1 MVPDTRKPVTPMSQP
16 SPSSSQS
23 LSPDTAASAVDQAVA
38 SGGSYEVLA
47 KRLDGQGQALETL
60 ARQLNE
66 ERLEEFGRS
75 QMEVIGRMRV
85 RTENNCLGRD
95 IAQVGGYLLFGYNVF
110 MGLKQSTRVEDVF
123 VLYRLHEGEQGYEVT
138 PVDLKDSFLGI
149 QSFVQDFQELYAY
162 YKNTR
167 LMQLAVRDG
176 KLLASFQIGERLSDV
191 RVFRWSVPVDG
202 QPIRYIDNR
211 GERDIE
217 LPAPHDFEWQRAG
230 REQLVQ
236 GRHPHINILDKVF
249 VETLGGDLTIKV
261 ENNTNDGLGIYREPV
276 QEKNQSLD
284 DAVFEY
290 AAVGSLILLKIL
302 PYREEQWRY
311 LIFNTLSRQ
320 VLRMDAIGAACIQ
333 LPQDH
338 GIIFPGGY
346 YLQSGENRSFEQNM
360 QGMRYRRSIRSP
372 NGEDVL
378 YVFYEPESGRMALFK
393 YNLIERALQ
402 PPIIGHG
409 YARMDDGRVV
419 IFAAESNEASRV
431 HPMQVWRTPFASDD
445 YAARQ
450 PQRDSF
456 LGRIGNAELVS
467 GISDLYSVR
476 KEIAATEVSLP
487 RYERLIDAARRL
499 FERYHW
505 LGAPQLKGVH
515 ETLLGIVAT
524 GDAVIDEYEKV
535 ESIRNA
541 SAKAMGEVSSRHGQ
555 LLKTLRLADWKSIGE
570 YVDALT
576 QLGQLRGQLMAT
588 RDLRYVDQAA
598 IDTMVQGVNEA
609 QAEVSQRTAAFIA
622 TDEAMQP
629 YAEQLQALDQAAQA
643 AATVAQI
650 NEPLARMA
658 DMAAALDML
667 SELMGSLS
675 IDDATQRTQVVD
687 RISAV
692 YARLNQVRARAEQ
705 RRSGLGGA
713 ENVAQFAA
721 QLALFSQSIV
731 SALGL
736 AQTPEKCDEQL
747 ARLLVQLEEIESRF
761 GEHEQFLGD
770 IMAKREEVLESF
782 EARRQSLQDERQRKA
797 QGVLDAALRI
807 VQSLPKRIEKLASA
821 DALHAFFAGDPLIGK
836 LKELA
841 QRLREQLHDP
851 VKADDID
858 GRVKNLRDQA
868 FRALQDRTEL
878 YEGDGAIIRLGR
890 HRFSVGNQELDLTLL
905 PRNGE
910 LFLHLVGTEYF
921 EPMDNPE
928 LAALQAYWDASTP
941 AESPQFYRGEYLALE
956 VVLAARQRRDGWS
969 EARLAQL
976 LPDEAA
982 LTQAIREFSA
992 PRYREGYERGIHD
1005 HDAARILQVLLP
1017 LRDAAGV
1024 LRFAPDAR
1032 ALALLFWSAQA
1043 QVQQPQLAAAMAQW
1057 PLRAQQAQAMQQM
1070 FGSEAEQLS
1079 LRTDISERLRAYAEE
1094 RGLLRDLLPGQ
1105 AAPADSDID
1114 SLIHGAADYL
1124 QAELAQ
1130 KAVRFSFSSYSQSA
1144 IAALQAA
1151 VQQQAQPLQRWEEMQ
1166 AYWQGEDRRDKA
1178 VAPLDQRWRSALHW
1192 LQTACRA
1199 LDDGQGQAW
1208 LAYCGEA
1215 AAWLCCAG
1223 QLPCKVSSVDLRHE
1237 VPGLLG
1243 QHPRIADGRMWL
1255 QIDDLG
1261 QRAARHF
1268 RTFVPEFGR
1277 YQALRQQ
1284 LLQDW
1289 RSRVR
1294 VEEFKARPLSSFVR
1308 NRLINEI
1315 YLPVIGDNLA
1325 KQIGVAG
1332 ENKRTDQMGLLMMIS
1347 PPGYGKTTLM
1357 EYVANRLGLIFMK
1370 INGPALGH
1378 SVRSLDPAQA
1388 PDATA
1393 AKELEKLNLALE
1405 MANNVMLYID
1415 DIQHTH
1421 PEFLQK
1427 FISLSD
1433 GTRRI
1438 EGVWKGQTRTHDMR
1452 GKRFCVVMSGNPYTE
1467 SGEVFK
1473 IPDMLANRAD
1483 IYNLGDVLGGMQ
1495 EVFKLSYIEN
1505 SMTSNAVLAPMA
1517 TRSLQDLYLLL
1528 DKAQGREVSGNA
1540 LSHDYSSAELREIE
1554 AVLAR
1559 MVQVRELV
1567 FKVNQQYIQ
1576 SAAQDDGYRTE
1587 PAFRLQGSYRNMN
1600 KLAEKITPVM
1610 NDQEMQQMLA
1620 DHYQGEAQMLTTG
1633 AEENLL
1639 KLAELRGQMS
1649 DEDSARWQ
1657 QIRQQFLRRQA
1668 AGGANAD
1675 AATRVT
1681 AQLVDLVAATREVA
1695 QSVSQ
1700 SQQQAM
1706 QEDADQAHAS
1716 AAAAQAATRDADQ
1729 SQTLQALQA
1738 LLARLLQTQSA
1749 AGDSLNGIREL
1760 MAQRAA
1766 SEPVRT
1772 QASTPSEVQAAQ
1784 DRQALVHMLGQLL
1797 TRSLAQSLEPV
1808 VTHLDQARRQQLG
1821 LHRVLMQVATRM
1833 QEQIDAQRAGRPVPA
1848 AGAIRSEEIDKAF
1861 ERMQRGDVPPAA

>member
-1 MVPDTRKPVTPMSQP
+1 MSQP
-16 SPSSSQS
+16 TPSPLAAQPS
-23 LSPDTAASAVDQAVA
+23 ASAVDQAVA

-47 KRLDGQGQALETL
+47 RRLDGQGQALEALT
-60 ARQLNE
+60 RQLNE
-66 ERLEEFGRS
+66 QRLEEFGRS

-123 VLYRLHEGEQGYEVT
+123 GLYRLHEGEQGYEVT
-138 PVDLKDSFLGI
+138 PVDLRDSFLGI

-191 RVFRWSVPVDG
+191 RVFRWSVPADG

-249 VETLGGDLTIKV
+249 AETLGGTLTIKV
-261 ENNTNDGLGIYREPV
+261 ENNTNDGLGIYSEPV
-276 QEKNQSLD
+276 QEPNQSLD

-311 LIFNTLSRQ
+311 LVYNTLSRK
-320 VLRMDAIGAACIQ
+320 VVRVDAIGAACIQ

-346 YLQSGENRSFEQNM
+346 YLQSGEHHAFEQNM
-360 QGMRYRRSIRSP
+360 RGMRYRRSIRSP
-372 NGEDVL
+372 NGEDML

-409 YARMDDGRVV
+409 HARMDDGRIV

-431 HPMQVWRTPFASDD
+431 HPMQVWRTPFASED

-505 LGAPQLKGVH
+505 LGAPPLRQVH

-535 ESIRNA
+535 ESIRMA
-541 SAKAMGEVSSRHGQ
+541 TAQAMAEVSSRHGQ
-555 LLKTLRLADWKSIGE
+555 LLRQLRLADWQGIGE

-576 QLGQLRGQLMAT
+576 QLGELRGQLMAT

-598 IDTMVQGVNEA
+598 IDAMVQSVNEA
-609 QAEVSQRTAAFIA
+609 QADVSQRTAGFIA
-622 TDEAMQP
+622 TEEAMQP
-629 YAEQLQALDQAAQA
+629 YVEQLQALDQAAQA
-643 AATVAQI
+643 AATVVQI
-650 NEPLARMA
+650 SEPLEGM
-658 DMAAALDML
+658 DGMAAALDML
-667 SELMGSLS
+667 AELMGSLS
-675 IDDATQRTQVVD
+675 VDDATQRTQVVD
-687 RISAV
+687 RISGI
-692 YARLNQVRARAEQ
+692 YARLNQVRARAGQ
-705 RRSGLGGA
+705 RRSSLGGA
-713 ENVAQFAA
+713 ENMAQFAA
-721 QLALFSQSIV
+721 QVALFSQGIV

-747 ARLLVQLEEIESRF
+747 ARLLVQLETLESRF

-782 EARRQSLQDERQRKA
+782 EARRQLLQDERQRKA
-797 QGVLDAALRI
+797 QGVFDAALRI
-807 VQSLPKRIEKLASA
+807 VQSLPRRTEKLASA
-821 DALHAFFAGDPLIGK
+821 EQLHAFFAGDPLIAK

-841 QRLREQLHDP
+841 QRLRGQLHDP

-858 GRVKNLRDQA
+858 GRVKHLREQA
-868 FRALQDRTEL
+868 LRALQDRNEL
-878 YEGDGAIIRLGR
+878 YEGDGSIIRLGR
-890 HRFSVGNQELDLTLL
+890 HRFSVGDQTLELTVL
-905 PRNGE
+905 PRSGA

-921 EPMDNPE
+921 EAIDHPE
-928 LAALQAYWDASTP
+928 LAGLQAYWDASTP
-941 AESPQFYRGEYLALE
+941 AESPDFYRGEYLALE
-956 VVLAARQRRDGWS
+956 VEQAARQGREGWTGT
-969 EARLAQL
+969 RLAQL
-976 LPDEAA
+976 LPDAAA
-982 LTQAIREFSA
+982 LAQAIREFAA

-1005 HDAARILQVLLP
+1005 HDAALILQALLP

-1032 ALALLFWSAQA
+1032 ALALLYWNEHA

-1057 PLRAQQAQAMQQM
+1057 PLRAQQALAMQQI
-1070 FGSEAEQLS
+1070 FGSEAEQHS
-1079 LRTDISERLRAYAEE
+1079 LRADIGERLRAYAEDH
-1094 RGLLRDLLPGQ
+1094 GLLPTLARAGGQ
-1105 AAPADSDID
+1105 AQACI
-1114 SLIHGAADYL
+1114 LIQDAADYL

-1130 KAVRFSFSSYSQSA
+1130 KALRFSFSSSSQSA
-1144 IAALQAA
+1144 IAALQTAM
-1151 VQQQAQPLQRWEEMQ
+1151 QQQAQPLQRWQEML
-1166 AYWQGEDRRDKA
+1166 AYWQGQGQGQEQQDEHWHGRP
-1178 VAPLDQRWRSALHW
+1178 VAPLAERWRSALHW
-1192 LQTACRA
+1192 LQTACQA
-1199 LDDGQGQAW
+1199 LGTPDSQAR
-1208 LAYCGEA
+1208 LAYCAEA
-1215 AAWLCCAG
+1215 AAWLCCSG
-1223 QLPCKVSSVDLRHE
+1223 QLPCKASSVDLRHE
-1237 VPGLLG
+1237 VQGLLG
-1243 QHPRIADGRMWL
+1243 QHPRIEDGRMWL

-1261 QRAARHF
+1261 RRAAHHYSR
-1268 RTFVPEFGR
+1268 FVPGFGR

-1284 LLQDW
+1284 LLQEW
-1289 RSRVR
+1289 RERLR
-1294 VEEFKARPLSSFVR
+1294 VEEFQARPLSSFVR

-1332 ENKRTDQMGLLMMIS
+1332 ESKRTDQMGLLMMIS

-1357 EYVANRLGLIFMK
+1357 EYVAHRLGLVFMK

-1378 SVRSLDPAQA
+1378 GVRSLDPAQA

-1393 AKELEKLNLALE
+1393 AKELHKLNLALE

-1438 EGVWKGQTRTHDMR
+1438 EGVWQGQTRTHDMR

-1505 SMTSNAVLAPMA
+1505 SLTSNAVLAPLA
-1517 TRSLQDLYLLL
+1517 TRGLQDLYLLL
-1528 DKAQGREVSGNA
+1528 DRVQGKEVPDSA
-1540 LSHDYSSAELREIE
+1540 LSHAYASAELREIE
-1554 AVLAR
+1554 AVLQR
-1559 MVQVRELV
+1559 MLQVRELV
-1567 FKVNQQYIQ
+1567 FRVNQQYIQ
-1576 SAAQDDGYRTE
+1576 SAAQDDSYRTE

-1610 NDQEMQQMLA
+1610 NAQEMQQMLA

-1639 KLAELRGQMS
+1639 KLAELRGTL
-1649 DEDSARWQ
+1649 DEEDAARWQ

-1668 AGGANAD
+1668 AGGAHAD

-1681 AQLVDLVAATREVA
+1681 AQLVDLVAATRDIA
-1695 QSVSQ
+1695 QAAPQ
-1700 SQQQAM
+1700 AQQ
-1706 QEDADQAHAS
+1706 AS
-1716 AAAAQAATRDADQ
+1716 AASA
-1729 SQTLQALQA
+1729 SELQA
-1738 LLARLLQTQSA
+1738 LLARMAQTQSA
-1749 AGDSLNGIREL
+1749 AGDSLHGIHEL
-1760 MAQRAA
+1760 MAQ
-1766 SEPVRT
+1766 
-1772 QASTPSEVQAAQ
+1772 QAAAVPQ
-1784 DRQALVHMLGQLL
+1784 GSTEPSAQQLAGALMPLL
-1797 TRSLAQSLEPV
+1797 SQSLAPVAEHLEQ
-1808 VTHLDQARRQQLG
+1808 TRRQQLG
-1821 LHRVLMQVATRM
+1821 LHRVLLQVATRM
-1833 QEQIDAQRAGRPVPA
+1833 QEQIDALRAGRPA
-1848 AGAIRSEEIDKAF
+1848 SAGTVHADEIDKAF
-1861 ERMQRGDVPPAA
+1861 ERMQRGG

>member
-1 MVPDTRKPVTPMSQP
+1 MTATPDQNSTDSQTI
-16 SPSSSQS
+16 
-23 LSPDTAASAVDQAVA
+23 DNAVA

-47 KRLDGQGQALETL
+47 KRLESQGQSLEALV
-60 ARQLNE
+60 RQLNE

-75 QMEVIGRMRV
+75 QMEVVGRMRV

-95 IAQVGGYLLFGYNVF
+95 LAQVGGYLLFGYNVF
-110 MGLKQSTRVEDVF
+110 MGLRQETRIEDVF
-123 VLYRLHEGEQGYEVT
+123 ALYRLHEGEQGYEVM
-138 PVDLKDSFLGI
+138 PVDLKESFLGI

-162 YKNTR
+162 YKNTK
-167 LMQLAVRDG
+167 LLQLAVKSG
-176 KLLASFQIGERLSDV
+176 KLLASFQIGERLTDV
-191 RVFRWSVPVDG
+191 RVFRWSVSPDG
-202 QPIRYIDNR
+202 QQIRYIDNR

-217 LPAPHDFEWQRAG
+217 LPAPYDFEWLRAG

-236 GRHPHINILDKVF
+236 GRYSHMNILDKVF
-249 VETLGGDLTIKV
+249 VETLGGTLTIKV
-261 ENNTNDGLGIYREPV
+261 ENNTNDGLGIYSEPV
-276 QEKNQSLD
+276 QEHNQSLD

-311 LIFNTLSRQ
+311 LIYNTLSQQ

-338 GIIFPGGY
+338 GVIFPGGY
-346 YLQSGENRSFEQNM
+346 YLQSGEHRSFEQNM

-378 YVFYEPESGRMALFK
+378 YVFYEPGSGRMALFK

-409 YARMDDGRVV
+409 YARMEDGRIV
-419 IFAAESNEASRV
+419 IFAAESDEASRV
-431 HPMQVWRTPFASDD
+431 HPMQVWRTPFASED

-450 PQRDSF
+450 PQKDSF
-456 LGRIGNAELVS
+456 LGRIGNAELVG

-476 KEIAATEVSLP
+476 KEITASEVSLL
-487 RYERLIDAARRL
+487 RYERLIDSARRL

-505 LGAPQLKGVH
+505 LAAPQMQGIH
-515 ETLLGIVAT
+515 ESLLGIVAT

-535 ESIRNA
+535 ESIRQA
-541 SAKAMGEVSSRHGQ
+541 SGKAMSEVSSRHAQ
-555 LLKTLRLADWKSIGE
+555 LIKQLRLADWDNIGE
-570 YVDALT
+570 YVEALT

-588 RDLRYVDQAA
+588 RELRYVDQAA
-598 IDTMVQGVNEA
+598 IDAMVRAVGEA
-609 QAEVSQRTAAFIA
+609 QAEVSQRTAGFIA
-622 TDEAMQP
+622 TDAAMQP
-629 YAEQLQALDQAAQA
+629 YADQLQGLDQAAQA
-643 AATVAQI
+643 AATVAQMG
-650 NEPLARMA
+650 EPLAQMA
-658 DMAAALDML
+658 QMAAALDML
-667 SELMGSLS
+667 SELMGSLK

-705 RRSGLGGA
+705 RKSGLGSA

-731 SALGL
+731 SALNL

-747 ARLLVQLEEIESRF
+747 ARLLVQLEEIESQF

-770 IMAKREEVLESF
+770 VMAKREEVLETF
-782 EARRQSLQDERQRKA
+782 EARRQSLQDERQRRA

-807 VQSLPKRIEKLASA
+807 VQGLPKRTEKLASA
-821 DALHAFFAGDPLIGK
+821 DALHAFFAGDALIAK

-841 QRLREQLHDP
+841 QRLRDELHDP

-858 GRVKNLRDQA
+858 SRVKTLRDQA
-868 FRALQDRTEL
+868 FRALQDRAEL
-878 YEGDGAIIRLGR
+878 YEGDGNVIRLGR
-890 HRFSVGNQELDLTLL
+890 HRFSVGNQDLDLTLL
-905 PRNGE
+905 PRGGE

-921 EPMDNPE
+921 EAVNDPE
-928 LAALQAYWDASTP
+928 LGRLQAYWDASTP
-941 AESPQFYRGEYLALE
+941 AESPQLYRGEYLALE
-956 VVLAARQRRDGWS
+956 VVLAARERRDGWS
-969 EARLAQL
+969 EARLGQL
-976 LPDEAA
+976 LLDEAA
-982 LTQAIREFSA
+982 LTQAIREFAA

-1005 HDAARILQVLLP
+1005 HDAALILQALLP

-1024 LRFAPDAR
+1024 LRFAPNAR
-1032 ALALLFWSAQA
+1032 ALALLFWSEHERI
-1043 QVQQPQLAAAMAQW
+1043 QQPQLAAALAQW
-1057 PLRAQQAQAMQQM
+1057 PRRAQQAQAMQQLL
-1070 FGSEAEQLS
+1070 GSAAEQKS
-1079 LRTDISERLRAYAEE
+1079 LGADIGERLRAYAEE
-1094 RGLLRDLLPGQ
+1094 RGLLPDLGDPVTGN
-1105 AAPADSDID
+1105 AVD
-1114 SLIHGAADYL
+1114 SLLRGAADYL

-1130 KAVRFSFSSYSQSA
+1130 KATRFAFSSYSQSA
-1144 IAALQAA
+1144 IASLQAA
-1151 VQQQAQPLQRWEEMQ
+1151 VQLDAQQPQRWEELQ
-1166 AYWQGEDRRDKA
+1166 AYWRGEDRQHRNH
-1178 VAPLDQRWRSALHW
+1178 VPPLAERWRSALHW
-1192 LQTACRA
+1192 LQTACGA
-1199 LDDGQGQAW
+1199 SPEGSAC
-1208 LAYCGEA
+1208 LAYCAEA
-1215 AAWLCCAG
+1215 AVFLCCAS
-1223 QLPCKVSSVDLRHE
+1223 QLPSKVSNVDLRTE
-1237 VPGLLG
+1237 VQGLLG
-1243 QHPRIADGRMWL
+1243 QHPRLTDGRMLL

-1261 QRAARHF
+1261 QRAARHYRGF
-1268 RTFVPEFGR
+1268 IPEFER
-1277 YQALRQQ
+1277 YQELRQQ
-1284 LLQDW
+1284 ILKA
-1289 RSRVR
+1289 SRDRIR

-1308 NRLINEI
+1308 NKLINEI

-1325 KQIGVAG
+1325 KQIGAVG
-1332 ENKRTDQMGLLMMIS
+1332 DGKRTDQMGLLMMIS

-1378 SVRSLDPAQA
+1378 SVRSLDPQQA

-1438 EGVWKGQTRTHDMR
+1438 EGIWQGRTKTYDMR
-1452 GKRFCVVMSGNPYTE
+1452 GKRFCVVMAGNPYTE

-1483 IYNLGDVLGGMQ
+1483 IYNLGDVLGGME

-1517 TRSLQDLYLLL
+1517 TRSLDDLYLLL
-1528 DKAQGREVSGNA
+1528 DKARGKEVSGNA
-1540 LSHDYSSAELREIE
+1540 LSHDYPAAELREIE
-1554 AVLAR
+1554 AVLQR
-1559 MVQVRELV
+1559 MLQVRELV
-1567 FKVNQQYIQ
+1567 FKVNQNYIQ
-1576 SAAQDDGYRTE
+1576 SAAQDDGYRSE
-1587 PAFRLQGSYRNMN
+1587 PAFKLQGSYRNMN

-1610 NDQEMQQMLA
+1610 NDAELQQMLA

-1639 KLAELRGQMS
+1639 KLAELRGVLGTS
-1649 DEDSARWQ
+1649 EAARWSE
-1657 QIRQQFLRRQA
+1657 IKQQFQRRQA
-1668 AGGANAD
+1668 AGGAGAD

-1681 AQLVDLVAATREVA
+1681 AQLVDLVAATREAA
-1695 QSVSQ
+1695 QA
-1700 SQQQAM
+1700 QQL
-1706 QEDADQAHAS
+1706 QAHGAQAAS
-1716 AAAAQAATRDADQ
+1716 AARQEQETAQA
-1729 SQTLQALQA
+1729 SHLQD
-1738 LLARLLQTQSA
+1738 LLAQLRQAQSA
-1749 AGDSLNGIREL
+1749 SGASLQGIREL
-1760 MAQRAA
+1760 LAEQLAQGLAA
-1766 SEPVRT
+1766 SAPAPRVQDAAAAT
-1772 QASTPSEVQAAQ
+1772 AADSTDHAA
-1784 DRQALVHMLGQLL
+1784 RLLGQLV
-1797 TRSLAQSLEPV
+1797 AQSLQPV
-1808 VTHLDQARRQQLG
+1808 VMHLEQARRQQLG

-1833 QEQIDAQRAGRPVPA
+1833 QEQIDVLGQPRQPTLRA
-1848 AGAIRSEEIDKAF
+1848 EEIDKAF
-1861 ERMQRGDVPPAA
+1861 ERMQDGKMG

>member
-1 MVPDTRKPVTPMSQP
+1 MSENT
-16 SPSSSQS
+16 SPAELQS
-23 LSPDTAASAVDQAVA
+23 TSAVDQAVA

-47 KRLDGQGQALETL
+47 KRLDAQGQALEAL
-60 ARQLNE
+60 VRQLNE

-75 QMEVIGRMRV
+75 QMEVVGRMRV

-110 MGLKQSTRVEDVF
+110 MGLKRETRVEDVF
-123 VLYRLHEGEQGYEVT
+123 ALYRLHEGEQGYEVT
-138 PVDLKDSFLGI
+138 PVDLKESFLGI

-162 YKNTR
+162 YKNTK

-176 KLLASFQIGERLSDV
+176 KLLASFQIGERLTDV
-191 RVFRWSVPVDG
+191 RVFRWSVSPDG
-202 QPIRYIDNR
+202 QQIRYIDNR

-236 GRHPHINILDKVF
+236 GRYPHLNILDKVF

-311 LIFNTLSRQ
+311 LVYNTLSQQ
-320 VLRMDAIGAACIQ
+320 VLRMDSIGSACIQ
-333 LPQDH
+333 LPDDH

-346 YLQSGENRSFEQNM
+346 YLQSGEHRSFEQNM

-378 YVFYEPESGRMALFK
+378 YIFYEPESGRMALFK

-402 PPIIGHG
+402 PPLVGHG
-409 YARMDDGRVV
+409 YARLEDGRIV

-431 HPMQVWRTPFASDD
+431 HPMQVWHTPFASED

-467 GISDLYSVR
+467 GISDFFSVR

-487 RYERLIDAARRL
+487 RYERLIDSTRRL

-505 LGAPQLKGVH
+505 LGTPTLKTLN
-515 ETLLGIVAT
+515 EALLGIVAT

-535 ESIRNA
+535 ESIRQA
-541 SAKAMGEVSSRHGQ
+541 SARAMAEVSGRHQ
-555 LLKTLRLADWKSIGE
+555 ALLKQLRSSDWE
-570 YVDALT
+570 TVDEHVQALS
-576 QLGQLRGQLMAT
+576 QLGQLRGQLMST
-588 RDLRYVDQAA
+588 RELRYVDQGA
-598 IDTMVQGVNEA
+598 IDAMVAAAGEQ
-609 QAEVSQRTAAFIA
+609 QAEVSQQTAAFIA
-622 TDEAMQP
+622 TDAALQP
-629 YAEQLQALDQAAQA
+629 YVQQLQELDQAAQA
-643 AATVAQI
+643 ATTVAQI
-650 NEPLARMA
+650 GEPMQKMA
-658 DMAAALDML
+658 DMAGALDML
-667 SELMGSLS
+667 SELMGSLQ
-675 IDDATQRTQVVD
+675 IADATQRTQVVD
-687 RISAV
+687 RISTI
-692 YARLNQVRARAEQ
+692 YARLNQVRARAQQ
-705 RRSGLGGA
+705 RKSTLGSA

-731 SALGL
+731 SALNL
-736 AQTPEKCDEQL
+736 AQTPERCDEQL
-747 ARLLVQLEEIESRF
+747 ARLLVQLEEIEGQF

-770 IMAKREEVLESF
+770 IVAKREEVLETF
-782 EARRQSLQDERQRKA
+782 EAHRQAQQDERQRRA

-807 VQSLPKRIEKLASA
+807 VQSLPKRTEKLASS
-821 DALHAFFAGDPLIGK
+821 DALHAFFAGDPLIAK

-841 QRLREQLHDP
+841 QRLREELHDP

-858 GRVKNLRDQA
+858 SRIKTLRDQA
-868 FRALQDRTEL
+868 FRALQDRTDL
-878 YEGDGAIIRLGR
+878 YEGDGNLIRLGR
-890 HRFSVGNQELDLTLL
+890 HRFSVGNQELELTLL
-905 PRNGE
+905 PRGKE
-910 LFLHLVGTEYF
+910 LFLHIVGTEYF
-921 EPMDNPE
+921 EPVNNAE
-928 LAALQAYWDASTP
+928 LAGLQGYWDAATP
-941 AESPQFYRGEYLALE
+941 AESPSLYRGEYLALQ
-956 VVLAARQRRDGWS
+956 VVQAMRAGREGWNQN
-969 EARLAQL
+969 RLRQL
-976 LPDEAA
+976 LPDTEA
-982 LTQAIREFSA
+982 LTQAIREFAA

-1005 HDAARILQVLLP
+1005 HDAALILQALTP
-1017 LRDAAGV
+1017 LADAAGV
-1024 LRFAPDAR
+1024 LRHAPHAR
-1032 ALALLFWSAQA
+1032 SLAALFWSRRDRI
-1043 QVQQPQLAAAMAQW
+1043 QQPRLAAAIALW
-1057 PLRAQQAQAMQQM
+1057 PERAQQAQAMQQL
-1070 FGSEAEQLS
+1070 FASDAQKSQLQADMAVQ
-1079 LRTDISERLRAYAEE
+1079 LLAFARDEE
-1094 RGLLRDLLPGQ
+1094 LLDDLLASDPTRDGSGVD
-1105 AAPADSDID
+1105 ADGADSEQSAEIA
-1114 SLIHGAADYL
+1114 SLVNAAAEYL
-1124 QAELAQ
+1124 LAELAQ
-1130 KAVRFSFSSYSQSA
+1130 KALRFHASGASQTL

-1151 VQQQAQPLQRWEEMQ
+1151 MKAGSQEGGLHWEELQ
-1166 AYWQGEDRRDKA
+1166 AYWSAKA
-1178 VAPLDQRWRSALHW
+1178 AGRGSEGAALAERWRSALHW
-1192 LQTACRA
+1192 VQTACSA
-1199 LDDGQGQAW
+1199 QAGDETTS
-1208 LAYCGEA
+1208 LQAYCSEA
-1215 AAWLCCAG
+1215 ATWLVCAG
-1223 QLPCKVSSVDLRHE
+1223 NLPSAVSNVDLQ
-1237 VPGLLG
+1237 VQIPGLLG
-1243 QHPRIADGRMWL
+1243 QHARIVGGQMHL
-1255 QIDDLG
+1255 QLDQLG
-1261 QRAARHF
+1261 TRAARHY
-1268 RTFVPEFGR
+1268 RLFVPQWER
-1277 YQALRQQ
+1277 YQQLRQQ
-1284 LLQDW
+1284 VLQDY
-1289 RSRVR
+1289 RARIR
-1294 VEEFKARPLSSFVR
+1294 LEEFKARPLSSFVR
-1308 NRLINEI
+1308 NKLINEI

-1325 KQIGVAG
+1325 KQMGAQG
-1332 ENKRTDQMGLLMMIS
+1332 EARRTDQMGLLMMIS

-1357 EYVANRLGLIFMK
+1357 EYVASRLGLIFMK

-1405 MANNVMLYID
+1405 MANNVMLYVD

-1438 EGVWKGQTRTHDMR
+1438 EGVWQGQTKTYDMR

-1483 IYNLGDVLGGMQ
+1483 IYNLGDVLGGME

-1528 DKAQGREVSGNA
+1528 DKAQGKEVSANA
-1540 LSHDYSSAELREIE
+1540 LSHDYAPAELREIE
-1554 AVLAR
+1554 AVLQR
-1559 MVQVRELV
+1559 MLQVREVV
-1567 FKVNQQYIQ
+1567 FRINQQYIL
-1576 SAAQDDGYRTE
+1576 SAAQDDDYRTE

-1610 NDQEMQQMLA
+1610 NDQEMQQMLD

-1639 KLAELRGQMS
+1639 KLKQLRGHAS
-1649 DEDSARWQ
+1649 GAESVRWEE
-1657 QIRQQFLRRQA
+1657 IRTQFLRHKA

-1675 AATRVT
+1675 AGTRVAT
-1681 AQLVDLVAATREVA
+1681 QLVDLVAATREMA
-1695 QSVSQ
+1695 HGMADAR
-1700 SQQQAM
+1700 QQQAE
-1706 QEDADQAHAS
+1706 QLALW
-1716 AAAAQAATRDADQ
+1716 RDADQ
-1729 SQTLQALQA
+1729 GQDAAQREGWQA
-1738 LLARLLQTQSA
+1738 LLAQLQRAQSA
-1749 AGDSLNGIREL
+1749 TDQSLQGI
-1760 MAQRAA
+1760 
-1766 SEPVRT
+1766 
-1772 QASTPSEVQAAQ
+1772 
-1784 DRQALVHMLGQLL
+1784 RQALAEVGSREDRNGSQDSAQSGLASLLGQVMAH
-1797 TRSLAQSLEPV
+1797 SLQPV
-1808 VTHLDQARRQQLG
+1808 VEHLEQSRNQQLG

-1833 QEQIDAQRAGRPVPA
+1833 QEQIDSQRAQLQRA
-1848 AGAIRSEEIDKAF
+1848 STQSTLHAGEIDRAF
-1861 ERMQRGDVPPAA
+1861 DRMQEGRGPR